1 MISQTEL
8 DAILAQQPES
18 VRQLCRQVVRLLANV
33 AGLTGSVKFGWRSVN
48 FRHEVAGLVCAVFP
62 HDDRVAIYFENGR
75 QLEDRGGLLEGSHLK
90 KGRFLRLYPG
100 EPVPETAIV
109 MLVAEAVALKL

>member
-1 MISQTEL
+1 MNQTEL
-8 DAILAQQPES
+8 DVILARHPES
-18 VRQLCRQVVRLLANV
+18 IGQLCHHVVRLLAKV
-33 AGLTGSVKFGWRSVN
+33 SGLTGSVKLGWRSVN
-48 FRHEVAGLVCAVFP
+48 FRHEVTGLVCAVFP

-75 QLEDRGGLLEGSHLK
+75 QLEDRDGLLEGSHLK
-90 KGRFLRLYPG
+90 KGRFLRLDPG